1 MSKYTTEV
9 RYICEQHAGLVSSQG
24 STSVDE
30 IIDKCWNKIFT
41 TDCEFF
47 DEEYRPFLC
56 KKILKHFYLREIGCE
71 TVGIWKLWMNTRLTE
86 IMPYYNQLY
95 QSQLL
100 EILPFVDTDYT
111 ESQKGINQSERTN
124 NSNDSKIAKGKTTKN
139 NTSSNTSSANDT
151 TNVTT
156 NNTNKNKYSDTPQ
169 GSLTDVEGGKYLTN
183 YRNVSDTGT
192 TKNTSTNSSESSNI
206 TKEESENTVNETNT
220 SNATEEQNASN
231 ENTTTVRGK
240 RGSNSYSSLLQ
251 EYRETFLNID
261 MLVIQ
266 DFDDLFLNLW

>member
-9 RYICEQHAGLVSSQG
+9 RYICEQNAGLVSSQG

-30 IIDKCWNKIFT
+30 IVDKCWNKIFT

-86 IMPYYNQLY
+86 IMPYFNQLY

-100 EILPFVDTDYT
+100 EILPFVDTNYT

-139 NTSSNTSSANDT
+139 NTSSNTSTAGDT

-183 YRNVSDTGT
+183 YRNISDTGT
-192 TKNTSTNSSESSNI
+192 TKNTSTSSSESSNI
-206 TKEESENTVNETNT
+206 DKEESENSVNETNT
-220 SNATEEQNASN
+220 ANSTEEQNTSN

-240 RGSNSYSSLLQ
+240 RGGSSYSMMLQ

-261 MLVIQ
+261 MLVIH
-266 DFDDLFLNLW
+266 DFEDLFLNLW